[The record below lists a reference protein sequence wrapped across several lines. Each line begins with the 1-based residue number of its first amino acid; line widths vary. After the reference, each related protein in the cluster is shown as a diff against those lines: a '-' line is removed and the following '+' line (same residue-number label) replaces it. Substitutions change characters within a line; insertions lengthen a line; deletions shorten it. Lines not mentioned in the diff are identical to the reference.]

1 MEIWLLYALATGIL
15 FGLQTVCIKKLTPHY
30 SQHMVMAALFLV
42 AAITFIPF
50 LNRFTIKEP
59 MAFSLWAGASFL
71 INIFA
76 FSLLYTAIKNA
87 PVSLVA
93 PFLNLT
99 PLFIIFT
106 GILVVGEHLSARQ
119 ILGIVVIL
127 GGAFLLQFSELR
139 AFLVQGQINRNM
151 KSILLA
157 ILVSFLWS
165 FTSTI
170 EKRAL
175 LVSNTYTYGFLINL
189 ALGIYFGSRVLLRKK
204 EYLYDIIKSSSLIFL
219 GIISGAMALVQYQAI
234 VAQKV
239 GPVIA
244 YKRAGV
250 IISIL
255 YGVIVLKEK
264 TGYDRLV
271 GAMAIIAGGFLLA
284 S

>member
-1 MEIWLLYALATGIL
+1 MEPWLPYALATGL
-15 FGLQTVCIKKLTPHY
+15 FFGLQTVYIKKLSPLHG
-30 SQHMVMAALFLV
+30 QHLVMAALFLI
-42 AAITFIPF
+42 AALLFVPF
-50 LNRFTIKEP
+50 LHRFYIADIP
-59 MAFSLWAGASFL
+59 AFSAWTGASFF
-71 INIFA
+71 INIDA
-76 FSLLYTAIKNA
+76 FSFLYTALKEA

-106 GILVVGEHLSARQ
+106 GILVVGEHLSAQQ

-127 GGAFLLQFSELR
+127 AGAFLLQFSELR
-139 AFLVQGQINRNM
+139 AFLVQGQFSRNM
-151 KSILLA
+151 KSVLLA

-175 LVSNTYTYGFLINL
+175 LVSNAYSYGFIINL
-189 ALGIYFGSRVLLRKK
+189 ALGVYFGGRVVLRKK
-204 EYLYDIIKSSSLIFL
+204 EHLSDIVKHSSLLIL
-219 GIISGAMALVQYQAI
+219 GIITGAMALVQYQAI

-255 YGVIVLKEK
+255 YGVFVLKEK
-264 TGYDRLV
+264 TGYDRLL